1 MIKVDIS
8 NVWGQ
13 VTLSDLLAMEKEV
26 AAAHTTLAD
35 GTGAGNDFL
44 GWQNLPVREATE
56 EITRIQRAAEKIRSD
71 SDVFVVIGIGGSY
84 LGPRAAIELL
94 QGPNHN
100 IGKGK
105 GNPPVSY
112 THLTLPTMA

>member
-56 EITRIQRAAEKIRSD
+56 EITRIRQAAEKIRSD
-71 SDVFVVIGIGGSY
+71 SDVFVVIGIGGLPSSCCRVPTTISVRARAT
-84 LGPRAAIELL
+84 PRSSSQATA
-94 QGPNHN
+94 
-100 IGKGK
+100 
-105 GNPPVSY
+105 
-112 THLTLPTMA
+112 

>member
-26 AAAHTTLAD
+26 AAAHATLAD

-56 EITRIQRAAEKIRSD
+56 EITRIRQAAEKIRSD

-84 LGPRAAIELL
+84 LGPGLPLSCSRVPTTTSVRARAT
-94 QGPNHN
+94 PRSSS
-100 IGKGK
+100 
-105 GNPPVSY
+105 PA
-112 THLTLPTMA
+112 TA